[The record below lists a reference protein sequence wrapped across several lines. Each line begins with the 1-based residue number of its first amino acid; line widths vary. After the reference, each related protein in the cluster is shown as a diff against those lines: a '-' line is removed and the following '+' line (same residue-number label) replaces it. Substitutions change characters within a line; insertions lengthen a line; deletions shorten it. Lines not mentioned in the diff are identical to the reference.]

1 MGQNLENGH
10 MLFGHPELDG
20 RAYIKNLYMLG
31 DDGEYH
37 KITATADEINALSPS
52 SSPADG
58 SVTNAKLADDVK
70 VGSLAALTTTAKTS
84 VQAAINEVDSH
95 ADAAYVK
102 PEPGIPKTD
111 MAAAVQTSLGK
122 ADTALQVGVGVTKI
136 ARKTIQ
142 LAGGATPVLF
152 QDDAVP
158 FITGIAEATDMH
170 TVGHNGTI
178 LIQNDVDG
186 DETATLECTAGTH
199 TGGGSCSEDM
209 TTETDTKFKIRA
221 NGDETWHTITCDWS
235 GCNSGA
241 AIATQIQT
249 KVQALGATHG
259 YSRMTVAFS
268 TDHLV
273 FTSLDHGTDSTV
285 EIDRADSLDCCDE
298 LDIGPDNGV
307 TVVGTGDVANI
318 YAVTPAEIATLI
330 NGDMSNVEADA
341 SSGTL
346 IISGTTEGRAGK
358 VTAGNGTLNT
368 LCGIANGEVA
378 YGAQGMGLDADWD
391 DSLYDVFLT
400 YKGAA
405 AASKDLGWASP
416 TEAGF
421 TVTCETGS
429 DTGYVSVLVVG

>member
-1 MGQNLENGH
+1 MGFMDQLWGRIKIKSLECT
-10 MLFGHPELDG
+10 
-20 RAYIKNLYMLG
+20 KLYLPNNSG
-31 DDGEYH
+31 APTLVE
-37 KITATADEINALSPS
+37 ATADDLNSLTPS
-52 SSPADG
+52 GVGDG
-58 SVTNAKLADDVK
+58 TITNTKLATDVK
-70 VGSLAALTTTAKTS
+70 VGSLAALTTTAKGS
-84 VQAAINEVDSH
+84 VQAAINEVD
-95 ADAAYVK
+95 ANCDAKYTK
-102 PEPGIPKTD
+102 PALGIPKSD
-111 MAAAVQTSLGK
+111 LVAAVQTSLGK

-170 TVGHNGTI
+170 EVGNNGTVKI
-178 LIQNDVDG
+178 TEDAESE
-186 DETATLECTAGTH
+186 ETATLNCTAGTH
-199 TGGGSCSEDM
+199 TGGGDCSTDM
-209 TTETDTKFKIRA
+209 IGNTDTKFKIRA

-235 GCNSGA
+235 GCDSGA
-241 AIATQIQT
+241 AIATQIQA

-259 YSRMTVAFS
+259 YSRITVAFS
-268 TDHLV
+268 SDRLV
-273 FTSLDHGTDSTV
+273 FTSLDHGTASTI
-285 EIDRADSLDCCDE
+285 EIDRAADHDCCDD

-318 YAVTPAEIATLI
+318 YAVTPEEIATLI

-346 IISGTTEGRAGK
+346 VISGSTAGRAGK
-358 VTAGNGTLNT
+358 VAAGNGTLNT
-368 LCGIANGEVA
+368 LCGIPNGEIA

-391 DSLYDVFLT
+391 DALYDVFLT

-416 TEAGF
+416 TVKGF

>member
-1 MGQNLENGH
+1 MGFMDQLWGRIKIKSLECT
-10 MLFGHPELDG
+10 
-20 RAYIKNLYMLG
+20 KLYLPNNSG
-31 DDGEYH
+31 VPTLVE
-37 KITATADEINALSPS
+37 ATADDLN
-52 SSPADG
+52 
-58 SVTNAKLADDVK
+58 
-70 VGSLAALTTTAKTS
+70 SLT
-84 VQAAINEVDSH
+84 
-95 ADAAYVK
+95 
-102 PEPGIPKTD
+102 
-111 MAAAVQTSLGK
+111 
-122 ADTALQVGVGVTKI
+122 GVGVTKI

-178 LIQNDVDG
+178 KIQNDAYG

-199 TGGGSCSEDM
+199 TGGGDCSTDM
-209 TTETDTKFKIRA
+209 TGNTDTKLKIRA

-241 AIATQIQT
+241 DIANQIQT

-259 YSRMTVAFS
+259 YSRITVAFIS
-268 TDHLV
+268 DHLV
-273 FTSLDHGTDSTV
+273 FTSLDHGTASTI
-285 EIDRADSLDCCDE
+285 EIDRAADHDCCDD

-330 NGDMSNVEADA
+330 NGDMSNVVADA

-346 IISGTTEGRAGK
+346 VISGTTKGRAGK

-368 LCGIANGEVA
+368 LCGIPNGEIA

-391 DSLYDVFLT
+391 DALYDVFLT

-416 TEAGF
+416 TVEGF

>member
-1 MGQNLENGH
+1 MGFMDQLWGRIKIKSLECT
-10 MLFGHPELDG
+10 
-20 RAYIKNLYMLG
+20 KLYLPNNSG
-31 DDGEYH
+31 APTLVE
-37 KITATADEINALSPS
+37 ATADDLNSLTPS
-52 SSPADG
+52 GVGDG
-58 SVTNAKLADDVK
+58 TITNTKLATDVK
-70 VGSLAALTTTAKTS
+70 VGSLAALTTTAKGS
-84 VQAAINEVDSH
+84 VQAAINEVD
-95 ADAAYVK
+95 ANCDAKYTK
-102 PEPGIPKTD
+102 PALGIPKSD
-111 MAAAVQTSLGK
+111 LVAAVQTSLGK

-178 LIQNDVDG
+178 KIQNDAD
-186 DETATLECTAGTH
+186 DYETATLECTAGTH
-199 TGGGSCSEDM
+199 TGGGDCSTDM
-209 TTETDTKFKIRA
+209 TGNTDTKFKIRA

-241 AIATQIQT
+241 AIATQIQA

-259 YSRMTVAFS
+259 YSRITVAFS
-268 TDHLV
+268 SDHLV
-273 FTSLDHGTDSTV
+273 FTSLDHGTASTI
-285 EIDRADSLDCCDE
+285 EIDRAADHDCCDD

-307 TVVGTGDVANI
+307 TAVGTGDVANI
-318 YAVTPAEIATLI
+318 YAVTPEEIAALI
-330 NGDMSNVEADA
+330 NGDMANVEADA

-346 IISGTTEGRAGK
+346 VISGGTAGRAGK
-358 VTAGNGTLNT
+358 VAAGNGTLNT
-368 LCGIANGEVA
+368 LCGIPNGEIA

-391 DSLYDVFLT
+391 DALYDVFLT

-416 TEAGF
+416 TVEGF

>member
-1 MGQNLENGH
+1 MGFMDQLWGRIKIKSLECT
-10 MLFGHPELDG
+10 
-20 RAYIKNLYMLG
+20 KLYLPNNSG
-31 DDGEYH
+31 VPTLVE
-37 KITATADEINALSPS
+37 ATADDLNSLTPS
-52 SSPADG
+52 GVGDG
-58 SVTNAKLADDVK
+58 TITNTKLATDVK
-70 VGSLAALTTTAKTS
+70 VGSLAALTTTAKGS
-84 VQAAINEVDSH
+84 VQAAINEVD
-95 ADAAYVK
+95 ANCDAKYTK
-102 PEPGIPKTD
+102 PALGIPKSD
-111 MAAAVQTSLGK
+111 LVAAVQTSLGK

-170 TVGHNGTI
+170 TVGNNGTI
-178 LIQNDVDG
+178 KITEDAESE
-186 DETATLECTAGTH
+186 ETATLNCTAGTH
-199 TGGGSCSEDM
+199 TGGSDCSTDM
-209 TTETDTKFKIRA
+209 TGNTDTKLKIRA

-259 YSRMTVAFS
+259 YSRITVAFS
-268 TDHLV
+268 SDHLV
-273 FTSLDHGTDSTV
+273 FTSLDHGTASTI
-285 EIDRADSLDCCDE
+285 EIDRAADHDCCDD

-318 YAVTPAEIATLI
+318 YAVTPEEIATLI
-330 NGDMSNVEADA
+330 NGDMANVEADA

-346 IISGTTEGRAGK
+346 VISGGTAGRAGK

-368 LCGIANGEVA
+368 LCGIPNGEIA

-391 DSLYDVFLT
+391 DALYDVFLT

-416 TEAGF
+416 TVEGF
-421 TVTCETGS
+421 TVTCETES

>member
-1 MGQNLENGH
+1 MGFMDQLWGRIKIKSLECT
-10 MLFGHPELDG
+10 
-20 RAYIKNLYMLG
+20 KLYLPNNSG
-31 DDGEYH
+31 VPTLVE
-37 KITATADEINALSPS
+37 ATADDLNSLTPS
-52 SSPADG
+52 GVGDG
-58 SVTNAKLADDVK
+58 TITNTKLATDVK
-70 VGSLAALTTTAKTS
+70 VGSLAALTTTAKDS
-84 VQAAINEVDSH
+84 VQAAINEVD
-95 ADAAYVK
+95 ANCDAKYTK
-102 PEPGIPKTD
+102 PALGIPKSD
-111 MAAAVQTSLGK
+111 LVAAVQTSLGK

-142 LAGGATPVLF
+142 LAGGATPILF

-170 TVGHNGTI
+170 TVGNNGTI
-178 LIQNDVDG
+178 KITEDAESE
-186 DETATLECTAGTH
+186 ETATLNCTAGTH
-199 TGGGSCSEDM
+199 TGGGDCSTDM
-209 TTETDTKFKIRA
+209 TGNTDTKLKIRA

-259 YSRMTVAFS
+259 YSRITVAFS
-268 TDHLV
+268 SDHLV
-273 FTSLDHGTDSTV
+273 FTSLDHGTASTI
-285 EIDRADSLDCCDE
+285 EIDRAADHDCCDD

-318 YAVTPAEIATLI
+318 YAVTPEEIATLI
-330 NGDMSNVEADA
+330 NGDMANVEADA

-346 IISGTTEGRAGK
+346 VISGGTAGRAGK

-368 LCGIANGEVA
+368 LCGIPNGEIA

-391 DSLYDVFLT
+391 DALYDVFLT

-416 TEAGF
+416 TVEGF
-421 TVTCETGS
+421 TVTCETES

>member
-1 MGQNLENGH
+1 MGFMDQLWGRIKIKSLECT
-10 MLFGHPELDG
+10 
-20 RAYIKNLYMLG
+20 KLYLPNNSG
-31 DDGEYH
+31 APTLVE
-37 KITATADEINALSPS
+37 ATADDLNSLTPS
-52 SSPADG
+52 GVGDG
-58 SVTNAKLADDVK
+58 TITNTKLATDVK
-70 VGSLAALTTTAKTS
+70 VGSLAALTTTAKGS
-84 VQAAINEVDSH
+84 VQAAINEVD
-95 ADAAYVK
+95 ANCDAKYTK
-102 PEPGIPKTD
+102 PALGIPKSD
-111 MAAAVQTSLGK
+111 LVAAVQTSLGK

-142 LAGGATPVLF
+142 LAGGATPILF

-170 TVGHNGTI
+170 AVGNNGTVKI
-178 LIQNDVDG
+178 TEDAESE
-186 DETATLECTAGTH
+186 ETATLNCTAGTH
-199 TGGGSCSEDM
+199 TGGGDCSTDM
-209 TTETDTKFKIRA
+209 IGNTDTKLKIRA
-221 NGDETWHTITCDWS
+221 NGGETWHTITCDWS

-259 YSRMTVAFS
+259 YSRITVAFS
-268 TDHLV
+268 SDHLV
-273 FTSLDHGTDSTV
+273 FTSLDHGTASTI
-285 EIDRADSLDCCDE
+285 EIDRAADHDCCDD

-307 TVVGTGDVANI
+307 TAVGTGDVANI
-318 YAVTPAEIATLI
+318 YAVTPEEIATLI

-346 IISGTTEGRAGK
+346 VISGATEGRAGK
-358 VTAGNGTLNT
+358 VAAGNGTLNT
-368 LCGIANGEVA
+368 LCGIPNGEIA

-391 DSLYDVFLT
+391 DALYDVFLT

-416 TEAGF
+416 TVEGF

>member
-1 MGQNLENGH
+1 MGFMDQLWGRIKIKSLECT
-10 MLFGHPELDG
+10 
-20 RAYIKNLYMLG
+20 KLYLPNNSG
-31 DDGEYH
+31 APTLVE
-37 KITATADEINALSPS
+37 ATADDLNSLTPS
-52 SSPADG
+52 GVGDG
-58 SVTNAKLADDVK
+58 TITNTKLATDVK
-70 VGSLAALTTTAKTS
+70 VGSLAALTTTAKGS
-84 VQAAINEVDSH
+84 VQAAINEVD
-95 ADAAYVK
+95 ANCDAKYTK
-102 PEPGIPKTD
+102 PALGIPKSD
-111 MAAAVQTSLGK
+111 LVAAVQTSLGK

-178 LIQNDVDG
+178 KIQNDAGG

-199 TGGGSCSEDM
+199 TGGDDCSTDM
-209 TTETDTKFKIRA
+209 TGNTDTKFKIRA

-235 GCNSGA
+235 GCDTGA
-241 AIATQIQT
+241 AIATQIQA

-259 YSRMTVAFS
+259 YSRITVAFS
-268 TDHLV
+268 SDRLV
-273 FTSLDHGTDSTV
+273 FTSLDHGTASTI
-285 EIDRADSLDCCDE
+285 EIDRAADHDCCDD

-307 TVVGTGDVANI
+307 TAVGTGDVANI
-318 YAVTPAEIATLI
+318 YAVTPEEIAALI
-330 NGDMSNVEADA
+330 NGDMANVEADA

-346 IISGTTEGRAGK
+346 VISGGTAGRAGK
-358 VTAGNGTLNT
+358 VAAGNGTLNT
-368 LCGIANGEVA
+368 LCGIPNGEIA

-391 DSLYDVFLT
+391 DALYDVFLT

-416 TEAGF
+416 TVEGF